1 MFTVAAQRNIG
12 SYLLA
17 MAGIENVSV
26 VAGGGN
32 DNAGQNGL
40 TIDRNKIDPVV
51 LSGLFVLLFN
61 ATLGNDVTAVISCTF
76 EDSADGSNW
85 DAYDEGPG
93 ESSSVT
99 ITLDGARTAQF
110 KCQLGGARRY
120 IRAVPKVN
128 ISSGSVDTVA
138 IRGGVW
144 IFAGAD
150 TYPITETN
158 AAIGISD

>member
-1 MFTVAAQRNIG
+1 MNVAFQRNIG
-12 SYLLA
+12 SYILA

-26 VAGGGN
+26 VAGGGA
-32 DNAGQNGL
+32 DNVAQSGI
-40 TIDRNKIDPVV
+40 TIDRNDIDQMV

-61 ATLGNDVTAVISCTF
+61 STLGNDVTAIVSCTF

-99 ITLDGARTAQF
+99 VVLDGARTAQF

-120 IRAVPKVN
+120 VRAKPKVN
-128 ISSGSVDTVA
+128 ISTGSVDAVA

-144 IFAGAD
+144 IFGGAD
-150 TYPITETN
+150 ALPMAE
-158 AAIGISD
+158 AASAVGISG